1 MDSCPVIMS
10 LITIYFCINYSFI
23 DNDLMKNYNGPLN
36 VENFTRLV
44 FSLEWRNTTICMK
57 VVPRIVR

>member
-1 MDSCPVIMS
+1 MS
-10 LITIYFCINYSFI
+10 LITIYFCINYNFI
-23 DNDLMKNYNGPLN
+23 DNDLMKNYNGPVN

-44 FSLEWRNTTICMK
+44 FSLKWRNTTICMK

>member
-1 MDSCPVIMS
+1 MS
-10 LITIYFCINYSFI
+10 LITSYFCINYGFI
-23 DNDLMKNYNGPLN
+23 DNDLMKNYNGPVN

>member
-1 MDSCPVIMS
+1 MNSCPVIMS

-23 DNDLMKNYNGPLN
+23 DNDFMKNYNGPLN